1 MLLAYNTVSE
11 KRMTMSDLW
20 LINSDGEIGELFNIF
35 KNSIIPGGD
44 EVDDEKRNFNL
55 RMMRNKHRKSNL
67 LERVYTKYGTRD
79 PKEVW

>member
-11 KRMTMSDLW
+11 RRMTMSDLW

>member
-1 MLLAYNTVSE
+1 MLLAYNTVSDR
-11 KRMTMSDLW
+11 RMTMSDLW

-44 EVDDEKRNFNL
+44 EVDDEKRNYNL

>member
-1 MLLAYNTVSE
+1 MLLSYNTVSE
-11 KRMTMSDLW
+11 IRMTISDLW
-20 LINSDGEIGELFNIF
+20 LIKSDVEIGELFNIF